1 MLACYLVIVP
11 KQPRD
16 KALLGSCGTNAGVG
30 DSSAGFANASKVE
43 SDFIFTADSGKF
55 KEF

>member
-16 KALLGSCGTNAGVG
+16 KALLGSCGTKAGVG